1 MKANTVGLWTKGT
14 GLTIRM
20 IEAVRAAVAAV
31 AVEDKRAMAEV
42 VSEVLTGWAIKRDT
56 LQSGNPK

>member
-1 MKANTVGLWTKGT
+1 MN
-14 GLTIRM
+14 
-20 IEAVRAAVAAV
+20 EAVRAAVAAA
-31 AVEDKRAMAEV
+31 AVEDKRTTAEV